1 MTDHERL
8 SGDDYA
14 VPEGDPLV
22 RLRGVCHSFGSGVER
37 RQVLKE
43 VSLDLAAGEVA
54 ILAGPSGCGKTT
66 LLTLV
71 GALRASQQGEVH
83 VLGQTLHGMPESDL
97 VPIRRRIGFI
107 FQAHNLLPFLTARQN
122 VEMSLQLHPGSSRRE
137 RAERAGAMLESVG
150 LAGRIDAHPAQLS
163 GGQKQRVS
171 IARALAAR
179 PELVLADEPTSAL
192 DRQTG
197 RDIVEI
203 LRDLARRQG
212 TAILLVTHDNRI
224 TDIADRILEMD
235 DGRIVRD
242 RRTAGATLAGA
253 L

>member
-1 MTDHERL
+1 MMPIDE
-8 SGDDYA
+8 
-14 VPEGDPLV
+14 PLV
-22 RLRGVCHSFGSGVER
+22 RLRGVNHHYGSGVER

-43 VSLDLAAGEVA
+43 VSLELGTGEVA

-66 LLTLV
+66 LLTLI
-71 GALRASQQGEVH
+71 GALRASQQGELF
-83 VLGQTLHGMPESDL
+83 VLGNALHGMPEADL

-122 VEMSLQLHPGSSRRE
+122 VEMSLQLHPGMTRTE
-137 RAERAGAMLESVG
+137 RAAKAGAILESVG

-224 TDIADRILEMD
+224 TDVADRILEMD

-242 RRTAGATLAGA
+242 HRVRATAPAEAIGA
-253 L
+253 